1 VVTTL
6 AGQAWVTGQADGV
19 GLAASFM
26 GPDDIRNERRW
37 DLCSHCAS
45 LIHLLSSHNLKGTC
59 TAALQSDNMN
69 AEGYE
74 VSHLIR
80 RIDISTARVTTLNV
94 QSDFPL
100 TPAGIAMDATGTV
113 AYVVSAPPSS
123 GIAVY
128 PLASCLNSAHVSLTM
143 TVTPSSAVSLWLQAL
158 SLRLRGLEGIRETMM
173 VLGLQGEKSCHL
185 TL

>member
-1 VVTTL
+1 
-6 AGQAWVTGQADGV
+6 
-19 GLAASFM
+19 
-26 GPDDIRNERRW
+26 
-37 DLCSHCAS
+37 
-45 LIHLLSSHNLKGTC
+45 
-59 TAALQSDNMN
+59 MN

-123 GIAVY
+123 G
-128 PLASCLNSAHVSLTM
+128 
-143 TVTPSSAVSLWLQAL
+143 LQF
-158 SLRLRGLEGIRETMM
+158 T
-173 VLGLQGEKSCHL
+173 H
-185 TL
+185 